1 MGDIK
6 FRAAFLCRGMDPNSL
21 FMFCIKNNALLN
33 EQVSVWSKVRFQPA
47 ACGHLHSQLQTNSE
61 TRHKMRGHLCG
72 KKFLLAFGF
81 GRKRWEWKKKQTLL
95 QKLMSTQKRF
105 LEQEGR
111 FKGFL
116 THRGNRLANAP
127 KGSHL
132 WGSSLTTEL
141 RWFLENKQTRNHKIR
156 NRL

>member
-1 MGDIK
+1 MWQEI
-6 FRAAFLCRGMDPNSL
+6 FTS
-21 FMFCIKNNALLN
+21 I
-33 EQVSVWSKVRFQPA
+33 WI
-47 ACGHLHSQLQTNSE
+47 
-61 TRHKMRGHLCG
+61 
-72 KKFLLAFGF
+72 
-81 GRKRWEWKKKQTLL
+81 WKKEMGMEEEIDFAP
-95 QKLMSTQKRF
+95 KLMSIQNRF

-111 FKGFL
+111 LKGLL

-141 RWFLENKQTRNHKIR
+141 RCFLENKQTGNQKSR